1 MFIKDDRL
9 VGVIDVRDGKYFAFE
24 ITFKFFTQGA
34 AWQLK
39 DGSQNLQNR
48 IFYAIIVTL
57 LL

>member
-1 MFIKDDRL
+1 